1 MFQAIMDAPLYP
13 GVGYMPPSDMEQQSE
28 RVSKIN
34 GAVCTK
40 A

>member
-1 MFQAIMDAPLYP
+1 MFQATMDAPLYP
-13 GVGYMPPSDMEQQSE
+13 RVGDMPPSDMEQQSG

-34 GAVCTK
+34 GVVCTK